1 MYLSL
6 FFITLFI
13 CSILFLIEEHNQKW
27 NVWAYT
33 GLAVCLIFIAAFRP
47 EGMDNDFDTYVS
59 LINNNKDD
67 DTIAVEWSF
76 LFFSKTLMAI
86 FDNYRSVFLFYA
98 ILGVSIKC
106 IAMKKLSPSYFGPLC
121 IYIGNFFIMHEFTQ
135 IRAGVAAA
143 ILLLATYYIQK
154 KQRAYAC
161 TCILCATFFHYSSL
175 AFMPIL
181 FMPSGDMNRTQRILW
196 ALLIPFGYILYFAH
210 IQVTSLPIPYI
221 EDKIEAYQSLRD
233 IGFIDEVNVFNL
245 LILLKIAVFYY
256 LLYYYDYVKKIN
268 PAFPLCFRLMGL
280 SLFMFCALSDLPV
293 LSFRISELY
302 GIVELVLF
310 TAISYTILPKWL
322 GKLATISLAFALLI
336 LHAFIDN
343 ILVIM

>member
-6 FFITLFI
+6 FFILLFI

-27 NVWAYT
+27 NIWAYT
-33 GLAVCLIFIAAFRP
+33 GIAVCLILIAAFRP
-47 EGMDNDFDTYVS
+47 EGMDNDFDTYVN
-59 LINNNKDD
+59 LINSTKDD
-67 DTIAVEWSF
+67 TSLNVEWSF
-76 LFFSKTLMAI
+76 LIISDALMTI

-98 ILGVSIKC
+98 MLGVSIKC
-106 IAMKKLSPSYFGPLC
+106 IAMRKLSPSFFGPLC

-143 ILLLATYYIQK
+143 ILLFSLHYILK
-154 KQRAYAC
+154 GQRIYAFLC
-161 TCILCATFFHYSSL
+161 SLCATFFHYSSI
-175 AFMPIL
+175 AFLPVL
-181 FMPSGDMNRTQRILW
+181 FMPCGDLDIKKRIFW
-196 ALLIPFGYILYFAH
+196 ALLIPLGYILYFAH
-210 IQVTSLPIPYI
+210 VQVTSLPIPYI

-310 TAISYTILPKWL
+310 TAISFTILPKWL

-336 LHAFIDN
+336 LHAFIDG